1 MATTCICIIKLAR
14 VPFPFNLSNP
24 PILGAPGGDCL
35 QLPGPK
41 TESFHAF
48 TVENKWIFPFCSYE
62 FLCVQPMLTN
72 ASSPATADKK
82 HDEASVPRSPRIC
95 LYLGCKILEKI
106 HHYMGKG
113 RDIVLRVDIQRA
125 ATKRQP
131 LCSPILLDVA
141 PQCRGSL
148 SY

>member
-1 MATTCICIIKLAR
+1 MLSVQETQLLVCFLSCSWWPLHLAR

-48 TVENKWIFPFCSYE
+48 TAENKWIFPFCSYE

-82 HDEASVPRSPRIC
+82 HDEASVPRSHSAPPSSS
-95 LYLGCKILEKI
+95 
-106 HHYMGKG
+106 
-113 RDIVLRVDIQRA
+113 A
-125 ATKRQP
+125 P
-131 LCSPILLDVA
+131 
-141 PQCRGSL
+141 PQCRGLTILLICAQIAGTDSTL
-148 SY
+148 VIG